1 MTESYQRKDETK
13 IKQSTLHAG
22 KEQDSK
28 LGKPPSKKIEMQ
40 KNIPEM
46 TQAIPEEKTRQ
57 FGKPA
62 EDKVKDDK
70 TSKKKDVEKEEK
82 EIMDKGSKDAKKEEM
97 KKDKGKKDSSKEHE
111 KDEEKKER

>member
-46 TQAIPEEKTRQ
+46 TQAIPEEKN
-57 FGKPA
+57 
-62 EDKVKDDK
+62 
-70 TSKKKDVEKEEK
+70 
-82 EIMDKGSKDAKKEEM
+82 
-97 KKDKGKKDSSKEHE
+97 
-111 KDEEKKER
+111 